1 MDSKMLKFRKNY
13 GNFQLNI
20 CFHYFLSLFL
30 RQIMDQ
36 FNSILNTSE
45 ELFFRVGIKSIT
57 MDDIARE
64 LGISKKTLY
73 IHVDNK
79 KDLVEKVM
87 QRYIENEA
95 LFAQEIKQDAL
106 NAIDI
111 IVEII
116 KHVHKSISNLPHS
129 AIYDLQKYYPK
140 SWKLFIDFKN
150 EFIFNMMIK
159 IIHKGKTEGHFRKNI
174 NERLIAKFYVIA
186 IDGTLNPLN
195 FQDENIQFKD
205 IYLEYIIYH
214 LHGLVST
221 EGKKYLKTINLNHE

>member
-1 MDSKMLKFRKNY
+1 MD
-13 GNFQLNI
+13 QLNE
-20 CFHYFLSLFL
+20 
-30 RQIMDQ
+30 
-36 FNSILNTSE
+36 ILNTSE
-45 ELFFRVGIKSIT
+45 ALFFRVGIKSIT

-73 IHVDNK
+73 VHVDNK

-87 QRYIENEA
+87 QRYIQNEA
-95 LFAQEIKQDAL
+95 EFMQNIKLDDM

-140 SWKLFIDFKN
+140 SWNHFTAFKDKL
-150 EFIFNMMIK
+150 IFDMMVG
-159 IIHKGKTEGHFRKNI
+159 IIQKGKKEKLFRKNI

-186 IDGTLNPLN
+186 MDGTLNAEN
-195 FQDENIQFKD
+195 FKSENVLFKD
-205 IYLEYIIYH
+205 IYLEYITYH
-214 LHGLVST
+214 LHGLVSD
-221 EGKKYLKTINLNHE
+221 EGKIYLKTIKLNNE